1 MQTIRS
7 HEWVNTTLAA
17 GAGGVVIS
25 AKKTALD
32 DDYELFVYSK
42 HNDHTFT
49 IQLFYHGEATPDM
62 ISVTMENIDAVCRDA
77 LYKMQSHFSE
87 QVNHNQKRLSQVY
100 DWLYEGECGI

>member
-7 HEWVNTTLAA
+7 HEWVNTTL
-17 GAGGVVIS
+17 
-25 AKKTALD
+25 
-32 DDYELFVYSK
+32 
-42 HNDHTFT
+42 
-49 IQLFYHGEATPDM
+49 
-62 ISVTMENIDAVCRDA
+62 CRDA